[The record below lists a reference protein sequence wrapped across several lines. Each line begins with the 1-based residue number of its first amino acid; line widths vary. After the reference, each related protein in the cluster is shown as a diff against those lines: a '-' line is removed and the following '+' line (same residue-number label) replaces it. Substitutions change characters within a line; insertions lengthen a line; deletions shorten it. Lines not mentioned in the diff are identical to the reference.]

1 MNKRIELLSVLY
13 SLLLDELI
21 DIKDNMVSSLK
32 YDNLES
38 GEKNKQFIKSD
49 LKAKQN
55 ADWLIKR
62 IIFLE
67 GSQEMSAYDE
77 TKIWKSVIDDNPEAV
92 RSRDDEERLNFQ
104 VVNDPTGVLIN
115 RIHKMQ
121 RDPGEWY
128 RMLMLN

>member
-1 MNKRIELLSVLY
+1 MKKRIELLSILY
-13 SLLLDELI
+13 SLLIDELI
-21 DIKDNMVSSLK
+21 DIKDGMVLSHK

-38 GEKNKQFIKSD
+38 GENDKQFRKPD

-67 GSQEMSAYDE
+67 SSPEVSAIDAM
-77 TKIWKSVIDDNPEAV
+77 KIRKSVIKINPHTV
-92 RSRDDEERLNFQ
+92 RSDGNEKRLSG
-104 VVNDPTGVLIN
+104 VVNDPAADFID

-121 RDPGEWY
+121 KDPGEWY
-128 RMLMLN
+128 GMLSLN